1 MLPTVD
7 STNAP
12 ASPSETGGTAEPTEE
27 TARPWLSFD
36 LGAWLSRRRGW
47 AAIAPAIERELR
59 SNEIAL
65 LMVSALLGA
74 VIGFSVVAVE
84 WVVQLLH
91 QVNFAIPSSQ
101 RLSIGTGLAWWRVLA
116 VPTIGGLLS
125 GTAAVL
131 IRRSRKRET
140 VDAVE
145 ANAMFGG
152 RMSFTDSV
160 ALTFLTV
167 ISSGFGA
174 SVGMEAGFTQLG
186 SGMSSRLGQILGI
199 RRADLRTLVG
209 SGAAAAIAAAFN
221 APLAGA
227 FYAFEL
233 VIGSYSPAVLAPIS
247 LAALTS
253 TLVVRQGFHE
263 EGIFSVDAAI
273 HITSLDYLLFAVLGV
288 AAAVV
293 AIATMVG
300 VTWIERLLRRM
311 HTPIWLRPCIGGI
324 LVGLIAIIFPQ
335 ILGSGHGAVQIT
347 LDQRLPAGILLG
359 LIAAKGLASAIS
371 VGSGFRGGLFSS
383 SLLLGAVYGGAA
395 VALIELMFS
404 GLGIVHDGF
413 DHVAYML
420 VGMASVAAAVVGAPV
435 TMIFL
440 VLELTGSFIAALGVM
455 VGVII
460 ASVAVRLTFGYSFAT
475 WRFHVRGVPIRG
487 GYDVGWLHELTVG
500 KLMRKDIYTIPVG
513 TTIEDFR
520 AKYPL
525 GSHSRVFLVDA
536 EGHYAGMVIT
546 ADAHSP
552 DIEAASRT
560 QPIETLKVT
569 EDAFLL
575 PYQNIRVAL
584 DRFAATKRETLAVVS
599 DTTERHVVGFL
610 TEAYALRRYNQA
622 LEEVRASEIGD
633 PTLFGPA

>member
-1 MLPTVD
+1 VD
-7 STNAP
+7 TTDASSPPSAP
-12 ASPSETGGTAEPTEE
+12 GTAEPKEA
-27 TARPWLSFD
+27 ARSRHLD
-36 LGAWLSRRRGW
+36 LGAWLARYHAW
-47 AAIAPAIERELR
+47 AAIGSAIERELR
-59 SNEIAL
+59 TSEIAL
-65 LMVSALLGA
+65 LVVSAVLGA
-74 VIGFSVVAVE
+74 VVGLGVVAVE
-84 WVVQLLH
+84 WVVQILH
-91 QVNFAIPSSQ
+91 QINFGIAAEEH
-101 RLSIGTGLAWWRVLA
+101 LSIGTGLAWWRVLVVPA
-116 VPTIGGLLS
+116 VGGLLS
-125 GTAAVL
+125 GTVAAL

-140 VDAVE
+140 VDAIE
-145 ANAMFGG
+145 ANALFGG
-152 RMSFTDSV
+152 RMSLTDSA
-160 ALTFLTV
+160 ALTLLTM

-186 SGMSSRLGQILGI
+186 SGTASRLGQALGM
-199 RRADLRTLVG
+199 RRGDLRTLVG
-209 SGAAAAIAAAFN
+209 CGAAAAIAAAFN

-247 LAALTS
+247 LAALAS
-253 TLVVRQGFHE
+253 TLVVREGFHE
-263 EGIFSVDAAI
+263 ESIFSVERVI
-273 HITSLDYLLFAVLGV
+273 HITGLDYVLFSVLGV
-288 AAAVV
+288 VAAVI
-293 AIATMVG
+293 AIATMLG

-311 HTPIWLRPCIGGI
+311 RAPVWLRPCFGGI
-324 LVGLIAIIFPQ
+324 LVGLIAAIFPQ
-335 ILGSGHGAVQIT
+335 VLGSGHGAVQIT
-347 LDQRLPAGILLG
+347 LDQKLPAGILLG

-395 VALIELMFS
+395 VALLQFAIIYLGFAHIEL
-404 GLGIVHDGF
+404 DN
-413 DHVAYML
+413 VAYML

-487 GYDVGWLHELTVG
+487 GYDVGWLHELTVA
-500 KLMRKDIYTIPVG
+500 KLMRRDVHTAPLG
-513 TTIEDFR
+513 MTIEEFR
-520 AKYPL
+520 TKFPL
-525 GSHSRVFLVDA
+525 GSHSRVFLVDDK
-536 EGHYAGMVIT
+536 GHYAGMVNT

-552 DIEAASRT
+552 DIDTEQRAQA
-560 QPIETLKVT
+560 IETMRIP
-569 EDAFLL
+569 EDTFLL

-584 DRFAATKRETLAVVS
+584 ERFSATKRETLAVVNDS
-599 DTTERHVVGFL
+599 TDRQIVGFL
-610 TEAYALRRYNQA
+610 TEGYALKRYNQA